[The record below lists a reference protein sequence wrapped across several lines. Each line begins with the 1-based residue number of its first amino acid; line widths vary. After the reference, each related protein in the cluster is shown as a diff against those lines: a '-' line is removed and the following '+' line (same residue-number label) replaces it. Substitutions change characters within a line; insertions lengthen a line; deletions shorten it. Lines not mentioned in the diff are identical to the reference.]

1 MEGNNIQKAGNNS
14 IQNQYTNCNFV
25 VGITE
30 EKVREIIK
38 DENKI
43 LIASYNEI
51 ARDVAMI
58 RSKKIEEKFVTELVK
73 EKLLEELKRP
83 EILVAIRETGE
94 KAICT
99 DDEKSYE
106 LLSKL
111 LSNRIKHS
119 NNKIIASSLKNATE
133 VATEITDEALTGL
146 TVFFLM
152 TYYSP
157 INAGIRQGLE
167 SLNDMFKIIDLN
179 NLPKSNIWL
188 EQLDVL
194 KLGRINSV
202 GSMKELIDYYSEKLN
217 GYVCVGI
224 KKDSEQYKEAV
235 EVLEKVNLTKN
246 DLVTHELNEEY
257 VRLPLANCT
266 NYQNN
271 FFHITVDGSLLF
283 RLSEEQHRA
292 YEKIIGLYE
301 RNDAILNKNKEV
313 FAEILNQMSNLKRI
327 RDWWDKINLS
337 FNVTIVGL
345 VLAYTNINNIS
356 KNFDLPKIELK
367 NLIK

>member
-14 IQNQYTNCNFV
+14 NQNQYTNCNII

-30 EKVREIIK
+30 ERAREIIK
-38 DENKI
+38 EEAKNI
-43 LIASYNEI
+43 VASCSFVAQDMARKRTEI
-51 ARDVAMI
+51 F
-58 RSKKIEEKFVTELVK
+58 EEHLLPKLVK
-73 EKLLEELKRP
+73 DELLESFKRP
-83 EILVAIRETGE
+83 EIMIALRETE
-94 KAICT
+94 KQAMCT
-99 DDEKSYE
+99 DNEKSYE

-111 LSNRIKHS
+111 LSNRIKYS
-119 NNKIIASSLKNATE
+119 NDRLIASSLKNATE

-157 INAGIRQGLE
+157 ISAGIRQGLE
-167 SLNDMFKIIDLN
+167 SLNDMFKIIDLDD
-179 NLPKSNIWL
+179 LPKSNIWL

-202 GSMKELIDYYSEKLN
+202 GSMKKLIDYYSEKLN
-217 GYVCVGI
+217 GYMCVGI
-224 KKDSEQYKEAV
+224 KKDSEQYKGAV

-246 DLVTHELNEEY
+246 DLVTHELNKEY
-257 VRLPLANCT
+257 VRLPLVNCT

-271 FFHITVDGSLLF
+271 FFHITLDGSLLF
-283 RLSEEQHRA
+283 CLSEEQHRA

-356 KNFDLPKIELK
+356 KNIDLPIIELK